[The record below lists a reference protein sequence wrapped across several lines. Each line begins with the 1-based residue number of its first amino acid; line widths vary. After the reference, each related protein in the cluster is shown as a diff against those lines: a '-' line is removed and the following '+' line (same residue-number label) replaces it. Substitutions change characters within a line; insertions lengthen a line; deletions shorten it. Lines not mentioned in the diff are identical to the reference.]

1 MVITVNHKT
10 TSFLIC
16 STTSSYLTK
25 LRFYFAKHEESSLDY
40 IKLLFKFL
48 LETIFLVILSF
59 AKDL

>member
-25 LRFYFAKHEESSLDY
+25 LCFYFAKHEESSLDY
-40 IKLLFKFL
+40 MKFWFKVL
-48 LETIFLVILSF
+48 LETISLVILSL